1 MARLKAEYKGYF
13 IESCDDGTFDIVE
26 ANGELVDG
34 EYPSVEAAELFI
46 DEITEN

>member
-1 MARLKAEYKGYF
+1 MTKLKAEYKGYF